1 MKTEQMT
8 VLVRKAIN
16 ILFVSNP
23 RGTSL
28 GVLSGIV
35 IDGFISL
42 FNPILK
48 TIAVIN
54 ISLIKLWHLIGLG
67 VFLFNIMPF
76 LNRHKVD
83 PSIDEAIS
91 YIETQ
96 KQLGRID
103 EWQAKQMYRNLHN
116 KVLDNVLL
124 NKEQQELS
132 KTINSIASANESE
145 K

>member
-1 MKTEQMT
+1 MKSEQMT

-35 IDGFISL
+35 LDGFISL
-42 FNPILK
+42 FNPFLK
-48 TIAVIN
+48 SITVIN
-54 ISLIKLWHLIGLG
+54 IGLIKLWHLIGLG
-67 VFLFNIMPF
+67 VFLFNIRPF
-76 LNRHKVD
+76 LNRNKVD

-96 KQLGRID
+96 RKLGRID

-116 KVLDNVLL
+116 KVLENVLL
-124 NKEQQELS
+124 NKEQEELS
-132 KTINSIASANESE
+132 KTMQSIVSANESE

>member
-1 MKTEQMT
+1 MNTEQVT

-35 IDGFISL
+35 LDGLIGL
-42 FNPILK
+42 FNPFLK
-48 TIAVIN
+48 SVSIIN
-54 ISLIKLWHLIGLG
+54 IGLIKFWHLIGLG
-67 VFLFNIMPF
+67 VFLFNILPF
-76 LNRHKVD
+76 LNRHKVE
-83 PSIDEAIS
+83 PSINEAIS
-91 YIETQ
+91 YIEKQ
-96 KQLGRID
+96 KQLGSID
-103 EWQAKQMYRNLHN
+103 EWQAKQMYRNLHS

-132 KTINSIASANESE
+132 EKIHSIASTSESQ

>member
-42 FNPILK
+42 FNPFLK

>member
-1 MKTEQMT
+1 MKSEQMT

-35 IDGFISL
+35 LDGFISL
-42 FNPILK
+42 FNPFLK
-48 TIAVIN
+48 SITVIN
-54 ISLIKLWHLIGLG
+54 IGLIKLWHLIGLG
-67 VFLFNIMPF
+67 VFLFNIRPF
-76 LNRHKVD
+76 INRNKVD

-96 KQLGRID
+96 RKLGRID

-116 KVLDNVLL
+116 KVLENVLL
-124 NKEQQELS
+124 NKEQEELS
-132 KTINSIASANESE
+132 KTMQSIASASESE